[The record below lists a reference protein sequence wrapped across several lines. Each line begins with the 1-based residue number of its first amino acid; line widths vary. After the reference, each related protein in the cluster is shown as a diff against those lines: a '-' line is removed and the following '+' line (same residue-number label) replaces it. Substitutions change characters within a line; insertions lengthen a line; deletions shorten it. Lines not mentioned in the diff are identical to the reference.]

1 MTAPRYVWDTSALI
15 GAWVRSY
22 PPDVF
27 PALWEQ
33 VDLLG
38 KSGRMVVPEEVLDEL
53 SERDD
58 DLHAWVKTRQS
69 SLVESTSRAV
79 MLEARAVLL
88 DHPELTKAGTGRGRA
103 DPFVIAAAQLRG
115 CTVVTEEQGGSQ
127 RKPRIP
133 FACRQRGVPVHS
145 VLEVIRAEGWT
156 FASQ

>member
-1 MTAPRYVWDTSALI
+1 MTAMTYVWDTSALI

-33 VDLLG
+33 IDALG
-38 KSGRMVVPEEVLDEL
+38 QARRLVVPEEVLDEL

-58 DLHAWVKTRQS
+58 DLHAWVKARQG

-88 DHPELTKAGTGRGRA
+88 DHPELTKAGTGRGKA
-103 DPFVIAAAQLRG
+103 DPFVIAAAQLRE
-115 CTVVTEEQGGSQ
+115 CAVVTEEQGGSD
-127 RKPRIP
+127 RRPRIP
-133 FACRQRGVPVHS
+133 FVC
-145 VLEVIRAEGWT
+145 
-156 FASQ
+156 